1 MMNEPEAAEGRR
13 SFFRSLGRGVIL
25 GAVGAGAAWMA
36 TSGRLDLEKCVNEQ
50 SPCNR
55 CLQLPAGCELP
66 KAVTFRKGKSHGG
79 S

>member
-1 MMNEPEAAEGRR
+1 M
-13 SFFRSLGRGVIL
+13 VK
-25 GAVGAGAAWMA
+25 
-36 TSGRLDLEKCVNEQ
+36 SGRLDLKKCVNEM

-55 CLQLPAGCELP
+55 CLQLQNGCGLP